1 MLTIRLYP
9 MGRKHKRQYRVVLAN
24 KKYAVS
30 KQYIENLGFYD
41 PISKEIRLTADRVKY
56 WLGQNVEVSD
66 RVLTLLKKEG
76 ISK

>member
-1 MLTIRLYP
+1 